1 MARIRGMSMSM
12 SIQLPDGGRV
22 DVTDDTVVPM
32 GDVRANRQ
40 LTYTH
45 DGGAGRPACE
55 VVFEVR
61 GGVPMCA
68 RLTLLG
74 ADSETGVRAKDL
86 KAIKLDELRAD
97 VFGYVGVFAPNPAGG
112 WVRKV
117 GRGSLRADRK
127 HVEQAATRRKV
138 TPQFLK
144 RVAEIYNG
152 AASGGRFE
160 AVRAAFPDVE
170 ERQVHRY
177 IAAARTE
184 GFLSG

>member
-1 MARIRGMSMSM
+1 MPQIRGMMSL
-12 SIQLPDGGRV
+12 SIELPDGGRV
-22 DVTDDTVVPM
+22 DVTDPTVVPM

-45 DGGAGRPACE
+45 AGGADRPACE

-61 GGVPMCA
+61 GGVPICA
-68 RLTLLG
+68 RLTLL

-86 KAIKLDELRAD
+86 KGIKLDELRAD

-117 GRGSLRADRK
+117 GRGTLGADRK
-127 HVEQAATRRKV
+127 HVERAATRRKV

-144 RVAEIYNG
+144 QVAEIYNG
-152 AASGGRFE
+152 AAAGGRFE
-160 AVRAAFPDVE
+160 AVRAAFPDIE
-170 ERQVHRY
+170 ERQAHRY
-177 IAAARTE
+177 IAAARTK
-184 GFLSG
+184 GFLNG